1 MEKALANNLV
11 GLIDIVATRGAF
23 KGEELQGVGILRA
36 ALVEI
41 VNAPEETEA
50 LDETVDTDV
59 DL

>member
-41 VNAPEETEA
+41 VNTPDEAETP
-50 LDETVDTDV
+50 DETVDTGV

>member
-41 VNAPEETEA
+41 VNTPDEA
-50 LDETVDTDV
+50 EKPDETVYTGV